1 MAAWPEERIRAAL
14 SSQAAT
20 LEKILADQTIVPQQ
34 ALGSTHVVH
43 DIIERVLTTGHQAD
57 AEKSRAPRRSAAS
70 CGQYYCRVFAIL
82 SQC

>member
-43 DIIERVLTTGHQAD
+43 DIIERVLTTGHPAD
-57 AEKSRAPRRSAAS
+57 AES
-70 CGQYYCRVFAIL
+70 V
-82 SQC
+82 